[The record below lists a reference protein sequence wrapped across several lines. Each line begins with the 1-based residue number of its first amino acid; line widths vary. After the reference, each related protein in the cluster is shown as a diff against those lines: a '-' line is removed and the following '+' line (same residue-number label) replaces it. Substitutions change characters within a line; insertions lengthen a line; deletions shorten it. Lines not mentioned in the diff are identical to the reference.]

1 MDALSSSNK
10 KDMGLLSGLISQE
23 NIQYMKDEKVAAHI
37 IKNQK
42 SKDNEKKQKR
52 TVAKFMA

>member
-1 MDALSSSNK
+1 
-10 KDMGLLSGLISQE
+10 MGLLSGLISQE